1 MKSINTV
8 LLIIIIL
15 GRLVTA
21 HLNTETIS
29 NFHVAYTLDKPSH
42 GSEARPPSEVLG
54 GFTYLLVRKL
64 LSNTG

>member
-21 HLNTETIS
+21 HSNAKTTS
-29 NFHVAYTLDKPSH
+29 NFHIMHTLDKLSYK
-42 GSEARPPSEVLG
+42 ARPPSEVLG
-54 GFTYLLVRKL
+54 GFTYLLVR
-64 LSNTG
+64 